1 MLNCSVR
8 KIPILQ
14 IGAVP
19 FCTGTT
25 CVETKTSNK
34 KQNSSDSFGFKSSS
48 RCNSSEELLTDESS
62 ASFDRGFSSRFASLF
77 RAASAGVL
85 AIVGCI
91 SAFAAAPFK
100 ALPYTDPFPPAASPG
115 GTTYCQPSSSVLLN
129 ENVNGVT
136 LPFTRALPSGWQSG
150 LGAVSVEFWLKQ
162 KAPSSGQ
169 AILDNPDGV
178 IVHGPGFFVTADFMF
193 GGGPGSIVATFSQVK
208 GGAFL
213 ASRPVSIA
221 LEPSDQQWHQYVL
234 TYDLRTIR
242 MYRDGELIDTKW
254 MDNNTDRIGP
264 IEDDTG
270 AILTSVMEVGGGN
283 VTSGRRFNNGFLD
296 SVRVSS
302 VALNPWQVRRN
313 FENAHSYTKTLYVA
327 PGASGTGSQA
337 SPASLTSALGQVGA
351 NTRIILQPGTY
362 SGGEFQVTRSASGPR
377 EHCLITGADGSSPA
391 IISGG
396 TPTLSGAHYVVLR
409 NLTFSSDN
417 GNALTINNSTGVT
430 IDSCRISGSQKGLV
444 ASGSSKISVQNNV
457 VNAGNIGVQLMSS
470 PNNIVRNNTVVN
482 GTVGLQLDSGANY
495 ASVLNNLLH
504 GQSSASII
512 VNNGAQ
518 QWYRG
523 NGNLFNPNSGTAA
536 ILNGT
541 SYSTAQ
547 VRDKSLA
554 QAWYNFDKADKSDN
568 NSRRTGYSAEGQSM
582 AFAPVFVDAANG
594 DFRLAANLGNAQD
607 AGAERTYQRTVTSPA
622 YDSLGAARPQGNGVD
637 VGAFEGSGAAYAV
650 FNLNADF
657 TTSAGVYKPDGTL
670 IRTLFSNR
678 RMAAGTNV
686 VFWNGLDDN
695 NQIAATDTYTIKM
708 IAHNVQYIWENV
720 VGNSSVPNCGES
732 VHNGFEPMKA
742 MAFNG
747 TAGFYTSGYNESHY
761 ELNRFEMSN
770 PNKLTKIF
778 GPKTIISTDS
788 ITDIAAD
795 GSDLYG
801 MNSSSVAV
809 YSQGNNSLTRTI
821 NTGGGNSHVEVQRN
835 GNLLFVSKKGQNT
848 IAIYDKNNGGQ
859 TGSISVNAPDD
870 LSVTASG
877 DLWVIS
883 GTSAIRYTV
892 NSGGGSV
899 AQTIPGFGNPI
910 AIACSPVDGSV
921 LVADASTWQVK
932 AFNSGGSAIWTHGQS
947 GGYANGPRVT
957 PDKFYW
963 AFIDQGRTHVHTVL
977 QFQPDGTWWIGDTFL
992 SRTLHFNMSRQL
1004 LNEIIFQPHT
1014 YMASVDVNNGSRV
1027 FNRFTEYN
1035 VDYSKPPQQAW
1046 TITNFWGF
1054 GLPSYAFGFD
1064 DGLCSVITMSNGKT
1078 FALSFDGGA
1087 GGTRVL
1093 VELTSTGLRETSQR
1107 GFGNY
1112 TRIQKDGSIYGQ
1124 SGNGPQTYWKKAVS
1138 SFNGNGEPQ
1147 WGSQTTIA
1155 TANIGN
1161 GFLSSEPLSERFP
1174 LTTASGTVVVH
1185 DPSRRNGY
1193 HLGGIKPG
1201 GNTWLWKAMPTIG
1214 GHDGH
1219 GSADSWIEYGGN
1231 YHMVAGRNIFAGFHG
1246 EFFQDAGQSGQFF
1259 HYFDNGLFVGQFG
1272 QPLLFGVVVNPPGG
1286 SGNCF
1291 APSLVEV
1298 GNNVMLYHNDE
1309 PGRGSHRWRAEGLSD
1324 IRELTANITVGQ
1336 APTGTA
1342 NTPSS
1347 GITNTIGGSGISTN
1361 STNGGSGGTLPT
1373 ISVAAT
1379 TQAAEGGATGVFT
1392 FTRSGSTTGALTV
1405 NFTVGGTATA
1415 GSDYTSIGTSVSF
1428 PAGATN
1434 KTVNVVPV
1442 DDTTSEGSETVV
1454 VSITAGSGY
1463 TLGSPDNASLT
1474 ITDNDTQTPLN
1485 LADLV
1490 VTALST
1496 LPASPTQGQAVTFS
1510 ATVKNQGAAATP
1522 NTSVSVGF
1530 AVDGTTVTWG
1540 TAPGGIAVGQSVT
1553 VAGSGTWTATSGTHA
1568 LSANA
1573 DTANSVTEVL
1583 ENNNSLVTTLNVA
1596 APNGATNP
1604 IVKLAMQ
1611 SDKKMAI
1618 SWNSVVGKTYQVSYK
1633 SSLTNSTWLPLG
1645 SPVTAT
1651 GTTSSYIDNP
1661 LPVGVKTRFYNV
1673 KVQ

>member
-1 MLNCSVR
+1 VR

-19 FCTGTT
+19 PCTGTA
-25 CVETKTSNK
+25 CVETKTSKK
-34 KQNSSDSFGFKSSS
+34 KQNSCSYSFSCKSSS
-48 RCNSSEELLTDESS
+48 R
-62 ASFDRGFSSRFASLF
+62 ASRTFL
-77 RAASAGVL
+77 AGIVAL
-85 AIVGCI
+85 VGCI

-115 GTTYCQPSSSVLLN
+115 GTVYSQPANSVILN
-129 ENVNGVT
+129 ENLNGVT

-150 LGAVSVEFWLKQ
+150 LGAVTVEFWLKQ

-193 GGGPGSIVATFSQVK
+193 GGGPGSILAVFSQVK

-213 ASRPVSIA
+213 ANRPISIA

-234 TYDLRTIR
+234 TYDLRTVR
-242 MYRDGELIDTKW
+242 TYRDGELIETKW

-264 IEDDTG
+264 VEDDSG

-283 VTSGRRFNNGFLD
+283 VTSGRRFNNGSLD

-313 FENAHSYTKTLYVA
+313 FENAHNYGKTLYVA
-327 PGASGTGSQA
+327 PGASGTGSQN

-362 SGGEFQVTRSASGPR
+362 SGGEFQVTRSASSPR

-417 GNALTINNSTGVT
+417 GNALTVNNSTGVT
-430 IDSCRISGSQKGLV
+430 VDSCRISGSQKGLV

-457 VNAGNIGVQLMSS
+457 VNVANIGVQLMGS

-482 GTVGLQLDSGANY
+482 GTVGVQLDSGANY

-504 GQSSASII
+504 GQSSASMV

-568 NSRRTGYSAEGQSM
+568 NSRRGGYSAESQSM
-582 AFAPVFVDAANG
+582 AFTPVFMDAANG
-594 DFRLAANLGNAQD
+594 DFRLATNLGNALD

-622 YDSLGAARPQGNGVD
+622 YDSLGIARPQGNGVD
-637 VGAFEGSGAAYAV
+637 VGAFEGAGAAYAV
-650 FNLNADF
+650 FNLNADY

-670 IRTLFSNR
+670 VRTLFSNR
-678 RMAAGTNV
+678 RMAAGSNV

-720 VGNSSVPNCGES
+720 VGNSSVPNSGES

-747 TAGFYTSGYNESHY
+747 TAGFYTSGYNESHF
-761 ELNRFEMSN
+761 ELNRFETSN

-778 GPKTIISTDS
+778 GPKTTISTDS

-795 GSDLYG
+795 GSNLYG

-809 YSQGNNSLTRTI
+809 YSQGNHSLTRTI

-892 NSGGGSV
+892 NSGGGNV
-899 AQTIPGFGNPI
+899 AQTISGFGNPI
-910 AIACSPVDGSV
+910 AIACSPTDGSV

-932 AFNSGGSAIWTHGQS
+932 AYNSSGSALWTHGQS

-963 AFIDQGRTHVHTVL
+963 AFIDQGRTHIHTVL

-1004 LNEIIFQPHT
+1004 LNEIVFQPHT

-1035 VDYSKPPQQAW
+1035 VDYSKPPQQGW

-1054 GLPSYAFGFD
+1054 GLPSYSYGFD
-1064 DGLCSVITMSNGKT
+1064 DGICSVITMSNGKT
-1078 FALSFDGGA
+1078 FALSYDGGA
-1087 GGTRVL
+1087 GNTRVL
-1093 VELTSTGLRETSQR
+1093 VELTSTGLRETAQR

-1124 SGNGPQTYWKKAVS
+1124 SGNGPQTYWKRAVS

-1155 TANIGN
+1155 TANVGN
-1161 GFLSSEPLSERFP
+1161 GFLSSDPLSERFP
-1174 LTTASGTVVVH
+1174 LTTASGTVVVN
-1185 DPSRRNGY
+1185 DPSRRTGY

-1214 GHDGH
+1214 GHDGR
-1219 GSADSWIEYGGN
+1219 GCADSWIEYGGN
-1231 YHMVAGRNIFAGFHG
+1231 YHMVSGRNIFAGFHG

-1272 QPLLFGVVVNPPGG
+1272 QPMLFGVVVNPPGG

-1324 IRELTANITVGQ
+1324 IRELTATVTVGQ
-1336 APTGTA
+1336 APAGTT

-1347 GITNTIGGSGISTN
+1347 GITNTIGGGSL
-1361 STNGGSGGTLPT
+1361 STNGGSGNTFPT

-1379 TQAAEGGATGVFT
+1379 TQAAEGGASGVFT
-1392 FTRSGSTTGALTV
+1392 FTRSGSITGALTV
-1405 NFTVGGTATA
+1405 NFTVSGTATA
-1415 GSDYTSIGTSVSF
+1415 GDYTSFGTSISF
-1428 PAGATN
+1428 PAGTTN
-1434 KTVNVVPV
+1434 KAVYVTPV
-1442 DDTTSEGSETVV
+1442 DDTASEGSETVI
-1454 VSITAGSGY
+1454 VSIAAGSGY
-1463 TLGSPDNASLT
+1463 APGSPDNASIT
-1474 ITDNDTQTPLN
+1474 ITDNETQTPLN

-1496 LPASPTQGQAVTFS
+1496 LPANPTQGQSLTFS
-1510 ATVKNQGAAATP
+1510 ATVKNQGIVATP
-1522 NTSVSVGF
+1522 NTSVGVSF
-1530 AVDGTTVTWG
+1530 AVDGTSITSG
-1540 TAPGGIAVGQSVT
+1540 TTSGVIGAGQSVT
-1553 VAGSGTWTATSGTHA
+1553 LTSSGSWTATSGMHT
-1568 LSANA
+1568 LSAIA
-1573 DTANSVTEVL
+1573 DTANSVTEAV
-1583 ENNNSLVTTLNVA
+1583 ENNNSMSTTLNVA

-1604 IVKLAMQ
+1604 IVKLTMQ
-1611 SDKKMAI
+1611 SDQKMAI

-1673 KVQ
+1673 RVQ